1 MLGSFSEVTSNGS
14 WSPMRLSRAA
24 SAPLLPNAASTQ
36 GTGSTRKW
44 NMHRTCVPIGPRQSG
59 NRSQGLAKNRLG
71 RARMAPGTLGGR
83 VMKAN

>member
-44 NMHRTCVPIGPRQSG
+44 NMNRTCVPIGPRQSG
-59 NRSQGLAKNRLG
+59 NRSQGLAKNWLG
-71 RARMAPGTLGGR
+71 RARMAPGTLGGGS
-83 VMKAN
+83 